1 MFEHI
6 RRICRVTT
14 LPVFADADTGYG
26 GVHDAQRTI
35 ALWEE
40 AGASVLH
47 LEDQAMPKKCGH
59 FAGKQLVPAEEMRRK
74 LRAMLEA
81 RRDPDFFI
89 VARTDAVAVSG
100 LDDAIRRLQSYA
112 EVGADGLYVD
122 APESVEQ
129 LKEISRRL
137 KPLGKP
143 LLFNMAR
150 SGKSPYLSL
159 KDVYDLG
166 FDYALCPIEPL
177 FAMHKAVKEM
187 MEIFMREGSTNAI
200 ADRLTRSTNS
210 TGSSAC
216 RKSSSATSAS
226 RPEESSSRDGRI
238 RLATRSNPHGSIV
251 VLTLKRPASGNR
263 ITARMAVEITAAL
276 DATRRDPQIGGC
288 VMTGHGDVFC
298 LGGDYRGAGPST
310 EERAAYAQALI
321 GMDEAMSRLGKPL
334 VAAVNG
340 DAHAGGFGIVVGCD
354 LAIAA
359 DDATLG
365 LPEAAHG
372 LFPFIAQAI
381 VRDALP
387 KKLLFDIVYNARLM
401 DAQEALRCTLSTKP
415 CRALPSSTGR

>member
-1 MFEHI
+1 MSRSARFRELLKKPPFVCLGAHDAVTAMLAEQAGAPAIYVSGFAASAIIAGQPDFGVLTQTEMFEHI

-14 LPVFADADTGYG
+14 VPVFADADTGYG
-26 GVHDAQRTI
+26 GVLEVQRTI

-59 FAGKQLVPAEEMRRK
+59 FAGKQLVPAEEMRQK

-89 VARTDAVAVSG
+89 VARTDAIAVTG
-100 LDDAIRRLQSYA
+100 LDDAVKRLQSYA

-129 LKEISRRL
+129 LREISRRL

-159 KDVYDLG
+159 KEVHELG

-200 ADRLTRSTNS
+200 ADRLT
-210 TGSSAC
+210 
-216 RKSSSATSAS
+216 
-226 RPEESSSRDGRI
+226 PFDEF
-238 RLATRSNPHGSIV
+238 
-251 VLTLKRPASGNR
+251 NR
-263 ITARMAVEITAAL
+263 FV
-276 DATRRDPQIGGC
+276 
-288 VMTGHGDVFC
+288 
-298 LGGDYRGAGPST
+298 
-310 EERAAYAQALI
+310 
-321 GMDEAMSRLGKPL
+321 
-334 VAAVNG
+334 
-340 DAHAGGFGIVVGCD
+340 
-354 LAIAA
+354 
-359 DDATLG
+359 G
-365 LPEAAHG
+365 LPEV
-372 LFPFIAQAI
+372 L
-381 VRDALP
+381 
-387 KKLLFDIVYNARLM
+387 AR
-401 DAQEALRCTLSTKP
+401 QKRFES
-415 CRALPSSTGR
+415 

>member
-1 MFEHI
+1 LSRSARFRELLRKPPFVCLGAHDAVTAMLAEQAGAKAIYVSGFAASAIIAGQPDFGVLTQTEMFEHI
-6 RRICRVTT
+6 RRICRVTN

-122 APESVEQ
+122 APDSVEQ

-200 ADRLTRSTNS
+200 ADRLT
-210 TGSSAC
+210 
-216 RKSSSATSAS
+216 
-226 RPEESSSRDGRI
+226 PFDEF
-238 RLATRSNPHGSIV
+238 
-251 VLTLKRPASGNR
+251 NR
-263 ITARMAVEITAAL
+263 FV
-276 DATRRDPQIGGC
+276 
-288 VMTGHGDVFC
+288 
-298 LGGDYRGAGPST
+298 
-310 EERAAYAQALI
+310 
-321 GMDEAMSRLGKPL
+321 
-334 VAAVNG
+334 
-340 DAHAGGFGIVVGCD
+340 
-354 LAIAA
+354 
-359 DDATLG
+359 G
-365 LPEAAHG
+365 LPEV
-372 LFPFIAQAI
+372 IE
-381 VRDALP
+381 RDKRFA
-387 KKLLFDIVYNARLM
+387 
-401 DAQEALRCTLSTKP
+401 S
-415 CRALPSSTGR
+415 

>member
-1 MFEHI
+1 MSRSARFRELLKKPPFVCLGAHDAVTAMLAEQAGAPAIYVSGFAASAIIAGQPDFGVLTQTEMFEHI

-14 LPVFADADTGYG
+14 VPVFADADTGYG
-26 GVHDAQRTI
+26 GVLEVQRTI

-59 FAGKQLVPAEEMRRK
+59 FAGKQLVPAEEMRQK

-89 VARTDAVAVSG
+89 VARTDAIAVTG

-129 LKEISRRL
+129 LREISRRL

-159 KDVYDLG
+159 KEVHELG

-200 ADRLTRSTNS
+200 ADRLT
-210 TGSSAC
+210 
-216 RKSSSATSAS
+216 
-226 RPEESSSRDGRI
+226 PFDEF
-238 RLATRSNPHGSIV
+238 
-251 VLTLKRPASGNR
+251 NR
-263 ITARMAVEITAAL
+263 FV
-276 DATRRDPQIGGC
+276 
-288 VMTGHGDVFC
+288 
-298 LGGDYRGAGPST
+298 
-310 EERAAYAQALI
+310 
-321 GMDEAMSRLGKPL
+321 
-334 VAAVNG
+334 
-340 DAHAGGFGIVVGCD
+340 
-354 LAIAA
+354 
-359 DDATLG
+359 G
-365 LPEAAHG
+365 LPEV
-372 LFPFIAQAI
+372 L
-381 VRDALP
+381 
-387 KKLLFDIVYNARLM
+387 AR
-401 DAQEALRCTLSTKP
+401 QKRFES
-415 CRALPSSTGR
+415 